1 LRRAPARPRS
11 IETRL
16 GGSADAHVDPKTRT
30 AISGF
35 GQSNALSED
44 GSGSSRTAGR
54 PAIEAGRRSN
64 GDSFCPKR
72 LNNVSQRKRDQ
83 KEEIHVDQDGL
94 DFGSRPIRRSDRFGI
109 RRRDRIVL
117 GVNIRFR
124 YCTKR
129 APESGRRR

>member
-1 LRRAPARPRS
+1 VSCGAGRPLPFCWVCRARSALAPTTPLRRAPARPRS

-83 KEEIHVDQDGL
+83 KEEIHVDQVCNHPSHL
-94 DFGSRPIRRSDRFGI
+94 K
-109 RRRDRIVL
+109 
-117 GVNIRFR
+117 
-124 YCTKR
+124 Y
-129 APESGRRR
+129 